1 MIDALQI
8 LLWLAVPIN
17 YIYWIFIHNDP
28 AHTQV
33 VSNGSARRLPKQD
46 RCA

>member
-1 MIDALQI
+1 MIDVLEI

-28 AHTQV
+28 ALTQV
-33 VSNGSARRLPKQD
+33 VSHDRGSRLPD
-46 RCA
+46 

>member
-1 MIDALQI
+1 MIDVLEI

-17 YIYWIFIHNDP
+17 YIYWILIHNDS

-33 VSNGSARRLPKQD
+33 VSDGSAGGRTN
-46 RCA
+46 

>member
-1 MIDALQI
+1 MMDVLLI
-8 LLWLAVPIN
+8 LLWLAVPLN

-33 VSNGSARRLPKQD
+33 VSDGATRGLPKQD

>member
-1 MIDALQI
+1 MIDVLEI

-17 YIYWIFIHNDP
+17 YIYWIFIHNDS

-33 VSNGSARRLPKQD
+33 VSNAGCRRLSD
-46 RCA
+46 

>member
-1 MIDALQI
+1 MIDV
-8 LLWLAVPIN
+8 LLLLVWLAVPIN

-33 VSNGSARRLPKQD
+33 VSNGAARGVSEQD

>member
-1 MIDALQI
+1 MIDVLEI

-17 YIYWIFIHNDP
+17 YIYWIFIHNDS

-33 VSNGSARRLPKQD
+33 VSHAGGCRLPD
-46 RCA
+46 

>member
-1 MIDALQI
+1 MIDVFEI
-8 LLWLAVPIN
+8 LLWLAVPMN

-33 VSNGSARRLPKQD
+33 VSHAWGSRLPD
-46 RCA
+46 

>member
-17 YIYWIFIHNDP
+17 YIYWIFIHNDS
-28 AHTQV
+28 ALVQM
-33 VSNGSARRLPKQD
+33 VSNGATRGISD
-46 RCA
+46 